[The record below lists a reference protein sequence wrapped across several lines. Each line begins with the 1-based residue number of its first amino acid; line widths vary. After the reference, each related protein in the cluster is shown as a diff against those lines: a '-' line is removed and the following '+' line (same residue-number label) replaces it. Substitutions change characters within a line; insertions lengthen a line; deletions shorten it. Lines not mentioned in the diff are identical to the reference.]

1 MQCFPK
7 KLNQPNVPNTKR
19 KIIDFNI
26 LCTSKTML
34 LNIIFSNIANIG

>member
-7 KLNQPNVPNTKR
+7 KLNQPNVLNTKS

-26 LCTSKTML
+26 LCISKTIL